1 MTRLRRCSGFT
12 LIEALIVVAIM
23 AILAATLVPQ
33 FSSSTNDARTSTVE
47 VNANALRT
55 PIELYRAEH
64 LTTYPTITNNSLPQ
78 LTGTTDVNGN
88 VGTGAAFIYGP
99 YINAVPINPLNGLAT
114 IGPVPTPG
122 TPPAAG
128 DGQYGYQYDATT
140 GNIYPD
146 QVGWTYSP

>member
-1 MTRLRRCSGFT
+1 MFRLYADRGTDRRSDHGH
-12 LIEALIVVAIM
+12 LGGHDRPPV
-23 AILAATLVPQ
+23 LVHQ
-33 FSSSTNDARTSTVE
+33 RRENFHVG
-47 VNANALRT
+47 VNIHALRT